1 MFQEEESNNQ
11 NKEEE
16 EPEELIE
23 KEQIQKNKTRK
34 LNYLRLKEFLVHLGM
49 INEVAANNDSNERAL
64 LYEFWQLLRG
74 EQTEEVALED
84 IKVVVMAILRMSDH
98 KRIGQQS
105 EVAQTQQEHDDPNAF
120 GFYNEKDLFCLRSE
134 DLPKIHRK
142 FNIFYLN
149 RLQHIGKL
157 LEMQKAQKAS
167 QQQYNYKPQLNENSS
182 HIAAKYRQ
190 KVADQ
195 IKEEKLSTFEWL
207 SAAGN
212 KEAWRQQAK
221 QILD

>member
-1 MFQEEESNNQ
+1 
-11 NKEEE
+11 
-16 EPEELIE
+16 
-23 KEQIQKNKTRK
+23 
-34 LNYLRLKEFLVHLGM
+34 
-49 INEVAANNDSNERAL
+49 
-64 LYEFWQLLRG
+64 
-74 EQTEEVALED
+74 
-84 IKVVVMAILRMSDH
+84 
-98 KRIGQQS
+98 
-105 EVAQTQQEHDDPNAF
+105 
-120 GFYNEKDLFCLRSE
+120 
-134 DLPKIHRK
+134 
-142 FNIFYLN
+142 
-149 RLQHIGKL
+149 
-157 LEMQKAQKAS
+157 MQKAQKAS